1 MQFFVSKV
9 RKAALNLRSVVKT
22 WAYLKALWSW
32 CFCSGCRKNLFTGK
46 GWGLSKERF
55 GTFFNEANRSKIDKH
70 QRKKIDNDFT
80 QSYWLALQFVPT
92 NKNKPN
98 WIFTVVC
105 HRHPTE
111 LMYGKLE
118 KLTGCLLAKL
128 HPLNLVNT
136 IFYLVS

>member
-1 MQFFVSKV
+1 M
-9 RKAALNLRSVVKT
+9 
-22 WAYLKALWSW
+22 
-32 CFCSGCRKNLFTGK
+32 
-46 GWGLSKERF
+46 
-55 GTFFNEANRSKIDKH
+55 
-70 QRKKIDNDFT
+70 

-98 WIFTVVC
+98 RIFTVVC

-111 LMYGKLE
+111 LMYGKL
-118 KLTGCLLAKL
+118 KNLTGCLLAKL